1 MCSRFTQE
9 VLVYLKIYERLG
21 DLLKENLKV
30 FVSIFHFALL
40 LLLLLLLIIII
51 IVINIFSHH

>member
-9 VLVYLKIYERLG
+9 LLVYLKINERLG

-30 FVSIFHFALL
+30 FVFIFHFALL
-40 LLLLLLLIIII
+40 LLLLLLLLLIII
-51 IVINIFSHH
+51 INIFSHH

>member
-40 LLLLLLLIIII
+40 LLLLLIIII

>member
-30 FVSIFHFALL
+30 FVFIFHFALL
-40 LLLLLLLIIII
+40 LLLLIIII
-51 IVINIFSHH
+51 IIINIFSDH